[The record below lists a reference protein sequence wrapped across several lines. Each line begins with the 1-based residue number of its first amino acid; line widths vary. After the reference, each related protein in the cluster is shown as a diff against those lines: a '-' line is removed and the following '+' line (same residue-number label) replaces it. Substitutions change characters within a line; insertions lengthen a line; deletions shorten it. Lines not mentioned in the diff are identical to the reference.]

1 MIDTRYGNAG
11 APQRCSNGVPAASP
25 ANCLSF
31 RTAGAAG
38 RRARSGV
45 AVLRRRT
52 ERNPPPKPDARFF
65 GGAFLS
71 ALRRFGV
78 TGKNV
83 RSLPLQSL
91 ILLLALPLVLS
102 CGRRS
107 IGSPSRL
114 TPVILISI
122 DTLRSDHLP
131 AYGYK
136 GVATPHIDALRADS
150 ILYER
155 AYSHVPLTLPSHVT
169 ILTGMLPADNG
180 IRDNIGNRLSESI
193 PILPELLKKNGYATG
208 AAVSAFVLRHET
220 GVARGFDFF
229 EDATTPMDT
238 STLVLGRIQR
248 NGEETLRAVQ
258 PWLDKQGAQPFFLFL
273 HLYDPHTP
281 YEPPEPY
288 FSRYPDHYDGEI
300 AYTDSVVGTLIDDL
314 KKKGL
319 YDKALI
325 VLLSDHGEGLN
336 EHGEEEHGMF
346 LYREALQVPLIV
358 KLPGS
363 RRAGAS
369 VKTPVQLVDVFPTI
383 LERTE
388 TPEPKTGRRTGQSL
402 LAFLDGGAT
411 RPVYSE
417 TYYPRFHFGW
427 SDMESLIDGKKHF
440 IHAPI
445 PELFDLDADSGEKK
459 NLVQE
464 DRRDYV
470 RMQAAIKPFIREAV
484 APSGFD
490 AEEVAKLAALGYV
503 GSTVATPAGKALPD
517 PKTTID
523 ALHEIRVAFTLFEDK
538 NYPESLR
545 RTNDLLAANPQIVD
559 LWDMKSK
566 ILWAMG
572 QRMASIET
580 AKEGLRLNSGAIALI
595 FDVAN
600 LSLSAGDLDAAQ
612 KHAEIAVKVE
622 PGEAHEILAKIWVQR
637 HDPDR
642 AEQEAKLAMQTVND
656 PTTELM
662 LLAGVEMDRANYQKA
677 ITYLDQAAA
686 RVAKKTPPKLLNL
699 HLTRGDA
706 LARLGRGE
714 EAEREFRA
722 EINDFPAD
730 ARAYSSLIMLLV
742 TEHRT
747 DEATKLV
754 FDAVKAAPYPH
765 SYVVIAETLKAIGDD
780 RGATFWTN
788 QGLQRFPQDPELRA
802 LPKRMAQMTSILRSN
817 LK

>member
-1 MIDTRYGNAG
+1 MIRSALPAAKARGNAE
-11 APQRCSNGVPAASP
+11 AA
-25 ANCLSF
+25 L
-31 RTAGAAG
+31 RAG
-38 RRARSGV
+38 RR
-45 AVLRRRT
+45 
-52 ERNPPPKPDARFF
+52 
-65 GGAFLS
+65 FLA
-71 ALRRFGV
+71 ALLL
-78 TGKNV
+78 
-83 RSLPLQSL
+83 LPLL
-91 ILLLALPLVLS
+91 LS
-102 CGRRS
+102 CNRHS
-107 IGSPSRL
+107 IGSPSRT

-136 GVATPHIDALRADS
+136 KVATPNIDALRADS

-169 ILTGMLPADNG
+169 ILTGLLPADSG
-180 IRDNIGNRLSESI
+180 VRDNIGNRLAESI
-193 PILPELLKKNGYATG
+193 PVLPELLKKNGYATG
-208 AAVSAFVLRHET
+208 AAVSAFVLRRET

-229 EDATTPMDT
+229 EDSTTPMNT

-248 NGEETLRAVQ
+248 NGGETLRAVK
-258 PWLDKQGAQPFFLFL
+258 PWLDQQGARPFFLFL

-288 FSRYPDHYDGEI
+288 FSQYPDHYDGEI
-300 AYTDSVVGTLIDDL
+300 AYTDSVVGALIDDL
-314 KKKGL
+314 KKRDL
-319 YDKALI
+319 YDKSLI
-325 VLLSDHGEGLN
+325 ILLSDHGEGLN

-346 LYREALQVPLIV
+346 LYREALQVPLLV
-358 KLPGS
+358 KLPNA

-369 VKTPVQLVDVFPTI
+369 VKTPVQLIDVFPTI

-388 TPEPKTGRRTGQSL
+388 TPEPKTGHRTGQSL

-411 RPVYSE
+411 RPIYSE

-427 SDMESLIDGKKHF
+427 SDTESLIDGNDHF
-440 IHAPI
+440 IRAPM
-445 PELFDLDADSGEKK
+445 PELFDLSTDPGEKK
-459 NLVQE
+459 NVVQE
-464 DRRDYV
+464 NRRAYV
-470 RMQAAIKPFIREAV
+470 RMKSAIDPLIKEAI

-490 AEEVAKLAALGYV
+490 PEEAAKLAALGYV
-503 GSTVATPAGKALPD
+503 GSTVATQAGKALPD
-517 PKTTID
+517 PKTTIGV
-523 ALHEIRVAFTLFEDK
+523 LHEIRLAFTLFEDK

-545 RTNDLLAANPQIVD
+545 RTNDLLAANGQIVD

-566 ILWAMG
+566 ILWATG
-572 QRMASIET
+572 QRAASIEA
-580 AKEGLRLNSGAIALI
+580 AKEGLRRNPGAIALI
-595 FDVAN
+595 FDVAQ

-612 KHAEIAVKVE
+612 KHAEIAVKIE
-622 PGEAHEILAKIWVQR
+622 PGEAHEILSKIWVER
-637 HDPDR
+637 HDSAR

-662 LLAGVEMDRANYQKA
+662 ILAGIEMDRTNYQKA
-677 ITYLDQAAA
+677 LTYLDQVAA
-686 RVAKKTPPKLLNL
+686 RVQKRSPPTLLNL

-722 EINDFPAD
+722 EMSDFPAD

-742 TEHRT
+742 SEHRT
-747 DEATKLV
+747 DEATKVV
-754 FDAVKAAPYPH
+754 FDTVKAAPYPH

-780 RGATFWTN
+780 GGALFWTN

-802 LPKRMAQMTSILRSN
+802 LPKRMAEMTSVLRSN

>member
-1 MIDTRYGNAG
+1 MIEASNDGTAG
-11 APQRCSNGVPAASP
+11 VSARFPGAIPTLPTWRRGAVPAA
-25 ANCLSF
+25 
-31 RTAGAAG
+31 
-38 RRARSGV
+38 
-45 AVLRRRT
+45 LR
-52 ERNPPPKPDARFF
+52 
-65 GGAFLS
+65 L
-71 ALRRFGV
+71 V
-78 TGKNV
+78 
-83 RSLPLQSL
+83 QSL
-91 ILLLALPLVLS
+91 IVLLALPLLIG

-107 IGSPSRL
+107 IGAPSKT

-131 AYGYK
+131 VYGYK
-136 GVATPHIDALRADS
+136 GVATPNIDALRADS

-169 ILTGMLPADNG
+169 ILTGMLPADSG

-229 EDATTPMDT
+229 EDSTTAMDT

-248 NGEETLRAVQ
+248 IGGDTLRAVQ

-281 YEPPEPY
+281 YEPPEPF
-288 FSRYPDHYDGEI
+288 FSKYPDHYDGEI
-300 AYTDSVVGTLIDDL
+300 AYSDSVVGALIDDL
-314 KKKGL
+314 KKKDL
-319 YDKALI
+319 YDKSLI
-325 VLLSDHGEGLN
+325 ILLSDHGEGLN

-346 LYREALQVPLIV
+346 LYREALQVPLLV
-358 KLPGS
+358 KLPNS
-363 RRAGAS
+363 RRGGAS

-402 LAFLDGGAT
+402 LTFLDGGPT
-411 RPVYSE
+411 RSIYSE

-427 SDMESLIDGKKHF
+427 SDMESLIEGNDHF
-440 IHAPI
+440 IRAPL
-445 PELFDLDADSGEKK
+445 PELFDLAADPGEKK

-464 DRRDYV
+464 NRRAYV
-470 RMQAAIKPFIREAV
+470 RMKSNIEPMIKEAV

-490 AEEVAKLAALGYV
+490 PEEAAKLAALGYV
-503 GSTVATPAGKALPD
+503 GSTVATQEGKALPD
-517 PKTTID
+517 PKTTIGV
-523 ALHEIRVAFTLFEDK
+523 LHEIRLAFTLFEDK

-545 RTNDLLAANPQIVD
+545 RTNDLLAANGQIVD

-566 ILWAMG
+566 ILWAMN
-572 QRMASIET
+572 QPVASIEA
-580 AKEGLRLNSGAIALI
+580 AKDGLRRNPGAIALI
-595 FDVAN
+595 FDVAQ

-612 KHAEIAVKVE
+612 KHAEIAVKIE
-622 PGEAHEILAKIWVQR
+622 PGEAHEILSKIWVER
-637 HDPDR
+637 HDSAR

-662 LLAGVEMDRANYQKA
+662 ILAGVEMDRKNYQKA
-677 ITYLDQAAA
+677 VEYLDGAAA
-686 RVAKKTPPKLLNL
+686 RVQKKSPPKLLNL

-742 TEHRT
+742 SEHRT
-747 DEATKLV
+747 DEATRVV
-754 FDAVKAAPYPH
+754 FDTVKAAPYPH

-780 RGATFWTN
+780 RGATFWTS
-788 QGLQRFPQDPELRA
+788 QGLQRFPQDPELRG
-802 LPKRMAQMTSILRSN
+802 LPKRMAEMTQKLRSN
-817 LK
+817 LQ

>member
-1 MIDTRYGNAG
+1 MIWATNDRNARVLTG
-11 APQRCSNGVPAASP
+11 RPGGVRALAMW
-25 ANCLSF
+25 
-31 RTAGAAG
+31 RRDAAG
-38 RRARSGV
+38 TA
-45 AVLRRRT
+45 
-52 ERNPPPKPDARFF
+52 
-65 GGAFLS
+65 
-71 ALRRFGV
+71 ALH
-78 TGKNV
+78 V
-83 RSLPLQSL
+83 RQSL
-91 ILLLALPLVLS
+91 IVLLVLPLLIS

-107 IGSPSRL
+107 IGAPSRT

-136 GVATPHIDALRADS
+136 GVATPSIDALRADS

-169 ILTGMLPADNG
+169 ILTGMLPADSG

-208 AAVSAFVLRHET
+208 AAVSAFVLRRET

-229 EDATTPMDT
+229 EDSTKPTIG
-238 STLVLGRIQR
+238 TLVLGRIQR
-248 NGEETLRAVQ
+248 KGGETLQAVQ

-288 FSRYPDHYDGEI
+288 FSKYPDHYDGEI
-300 AYTDSVVGTLIDDL
+300 AYSDAIVGRLIEDL
-314 KKKGL
+314 KRKGV
-319 YDKALI
+319 YDKSLI
-325 VLLSDHGEGLN
+325 ILLSDHGEGLN

-346 LYREALQVPLIV
+346 LYREALQVPLLV
-358 KLPGS
+358 KLPNS
-363 RRAGAS
+363 RRAGES

-388 TPEPKTGRRTGQSL
+388 TPAPKTGRRTGQSL
-402 LAFLDGGAT
+402 LAFLDGGPS
-411 RPVYSE
+411 RPIYSE

-427 SDMESLIDGKKHF
+427 SDMESLIEGNDHF
-440 IHAPI
+440 IRAPL
-445 PELFDLDADSGEKK
+445 PELFDLAADPGEKK

-464 DRRDYV
+464 NRRAHV
-470 RMQAAIKPFIREAV
+470 RLQSAIEPFIKDAA

-490 AEEVAKLAALGYV
+490 PEDAAKLAALGYV
-503 GSTVATPAGKALPD
+503 GSTVATQNGKALPD
-517 PKTTID
+517 PKTTLG
-523 ALHEIRVAFTLFEDK
+523 AFNEIRLAFTLYEDK
-538 NYPESLR
+538 NYPEALR
-545 RTNDLLAANPQIVD
+545 RTNDLLAANGQIVD

-572 QRMASIET
+572 QHAASIEA
-580 AKEGLRLNSGAIALI
+580 AKEGLRRNSGAIALL

-612 KHAEIAVKVE
+612 QHAELAAKVE
-622 PGEAHEILAKIWVQR
+622 PGQGHEILSKIWVER
-637 HDPDR
+637 HNPDR
-642 AEQEAKLAMQTVND
+642 AEQEAKLALQTVND
-656 PTTELM
+656 PTPELM
-662 LLAGVEMDRANYQKA
+662 ILGGIEMDRKNYQEA
-677 ITYLDQAAA
+677 LGYLDQAAA
-686 RVAKKTPPKLLNL
+686 RVQQKSPPKLVNL

-722 EINDFPAD
+722 EISDFPAD

-742 TEHRT
+742 TERRT
-747 DEATKLV
+747 DEGTKVV
-754 FDAVKAAPYPH
+754 FDAIKASPFPH

-780 RGATFWTN
+780 RGAIFWTN
-788 QGLQRFPQDPELRA
+788 QGLQRYPQDPELRR
-802 LPKRMAQMTSILRSN
+802 LPKRLAEMTPILRSN

>member
-1 MIDTRYGNAG
+1 MIAPTATDGRSDGVLADSPDTGPVVSIVRRGDRKPFAG
-11 APQRCSNGVPAASP
+11 TAA
-25 ANCLSF
+25 
-31 RTAGAAG
+31 
-38 RRARSGV
+38 
-45 AVLRRRT
+45 LRRR
-52 ERNPPPKPDARFF
+52 
-65 GGAFLS
+65 
-71 ALRRFGV
+71 ALA
-78 TGKNV
+78 
-83 RSLPLQSL
+83 SLAVVLTMTM
-91 ILLLALPLVLS
+91 LVS
-102 CGRRS
+102 CGRHS
-107 IGSPSRL
+107 IGAPSRT

-131 AYGYK
+131 SYGYK
-136 GVATPHIDALRADS
+136 GVATPNIDALRADS

-169 ILTGMLPADNG
+169 ILTGMLPADTG

-229 EDATTPMDT
+229 EDNTTPMT
-238 STLVLGRIQR
+238 TATLVLGRIQR
-248 NGEETLRAVQ
+248 NGGETLQALK
-258 PWLDKQGAQPFFLFL
+258 PWLDKQSGAQPFFLFL

-288 FSRYPDHYDGEI
+288 FSKYPDHYDGEI
-300 AYTDSVVGTLIDDL
+300 AYSDSVVGALIDDL
-314 KKKGL
+314 KKKDL
-319 YDKALI
+319 YDKSLI
-325 VLLSDHGEGLN
+325 ILLSDHGEGLN

-346 LYREALQVPLIV
+346 LYREALQVPLLV

-363 RRAGAS
+363 RRGGAS

-388 TPEPKTGRRTGQSL
+388 TPEPKTGHRTGQSL
-402 LAFLDGGAT
+402 LTFLDGGPT
-411 RPVYSE
+411 RPIYSE

-427 SDMESLIDGKKHF
+427 SDMESLINGNDHF
-440 IHAPI
+440 IRAPL
-445 PELFDLDADSGEKK
+445 PELFDLSADPGEKK

-464 DRRDYV
+464 NRRVYV
-470 RMQAAIKPFIREAV
+470 RMQSAINPFIKDAV

-490 AEEVAKLAALGYV
+490 PEEVAKLAALGYV
-503 GSTVATPAGKALPD
+503 GSTVTTESGKPLPD
-517 PKTTID
+517 PKTTIG

-538 NYPESLR
+538 NYAEALR
-545 RTNDLLAANPQIVD
+545 RTNDLLAANGQIVD

-572 QRMASIET
+572 QREASIEA
-580 AKEGLRLNSGAIALI
+580 AKDGLRRNSGAIALI

-612 KHAEIAVKVE
+612 QHAEIAAKVE
-622 PGEAHEILAKIWVQR
+622 PGEAHEILAKIWVER
-637 HDPDR
+637 HNPER

-662 LLAGVEMDRANYQKA
+662 ILGGVEMDRKNYQKA
-677 ITYLDQAAA
+677 LDFLDQAAA
-686 RVAKKTPPKLLNL
+686 RVQKKSPPKLLAL

-722 EINDFPAD
+722 EVSDFPQD

-742 TEHRT
+742 SEHRT
-747 DEATKLV
+747 DEATRIV
-754 FDAVKAAPYPH
+754 FDTVKAAPYPH

-780 RGATFWTN
+780 RGAMFWTS
-788 QGLQRFPQDPELRA
+788 QGLQRFPQDPELRG
-802 LPKRMAQMTSILRSN
+802 LPKRLAAMTPILRSN
-817 LK
+817 LR